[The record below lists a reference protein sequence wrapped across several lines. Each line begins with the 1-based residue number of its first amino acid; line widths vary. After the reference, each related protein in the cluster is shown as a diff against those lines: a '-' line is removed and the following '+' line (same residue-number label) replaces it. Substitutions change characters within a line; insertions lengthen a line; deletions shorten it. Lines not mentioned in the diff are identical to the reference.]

1 MRDELLGCLEDHAEL
16 AEAEGKL
23 EVAVTLAAAAARSR
37 DRLGLGR
44 WPRGELRWQALVGR
58 LRQAMTDEPFNTAW
72 SDAQQLQ
79 TDEAISQALSAP
91 RERATA

>member
-1 MRDELLGCLEDHAEL
+1 MRDEVLGCLEDHAEL

-37 DRLGLGR
+37 DRLGLQR
-44 WPRGELRWQALVGR
+44 SPRGALRWQALVGR
-58 LRQAMTDEPFNTAW
+58 LRRAMTDGPFNAAW
-72 SDAQQLQ
+72 DDAQRLQ
-79 TDEAISQALSAP
+79 TDEAISQALSAH